1 MVCDAVHHKQHT
13 QHTHYIHTYTHRG
26 SSGRMVCDAI
36 HHTLPHTH
44 TYTHTHAAVAAVA
57 WFAMQYTTHCLTHTH
72 THTHTLTHTHTHTYT
87 HAVVAAVA
95 WFAMQYTAPGQQ
107 LMAWG
112 QGLVNTVMEK
122 VSYLAGVVGVGA
134 RHLFCCAIE
143 ALAAR
148 L

>member
-44 TYTHTHAAVAAVA
+44 TYTHTHAAVAAV
-57 WFAMQYTTHCLTHTH
+57 T
-72 THTHTLTHTHTHTYT
+72 
-87 HAVVAAVA
+87 

>member
-1 MVCDAVHHKQHT
+1 
-13 QHTHYIHTYTHRG
+13 
-26 SSGRMVCDAI
+26 
-36 HHTLPHTH
+36 
-44 TYTHTHAAVAAVA
+44 
-57 WFAMQYTTHCLTHTH
+57 
-72 THTHTLTHTHTHTYT
+72 
-87 HAVVAAVA
+87 
-95 WFAMQYTAPGQQ
+95 MQYTAPGQQ